1 MNKDELLKN
10 IATTGYNVGFGAKKH
25 FATYDIVSK
34 TPGLISF
41 FSMAFGIYALVLD
54 GLSTKFLSATFI
66 ILGIVSLYIAMYDS
80 QKDKYEEAG
89 VKLTQYYNKLRDL
102 YFRVKSDNSA
112 DTSAFEQELSDIES
126 NYYSSNISK
135 QILFSDWYA
144 HYKFFWQHQIE
155 WVDEQKNFSLLRDK
169 LPLSFT
175 LTICAALV
183 VGGMVLKNW
192 HADSNMSTEQ
202 TLPETTSTC
211 FLVTVKSLDSANAQ
225 PQSCEIPQ
233 PTEPEPEPGD

>member
-25 FATYDIVSK
+25 LATYDIVSK

-41 FSMAFGIYALVLD
+41 FSMVFGIYALVLD

-66 ILGIVSLYIAMYDS
+66 ILGIVSLYITMYDS

-102 YFRVKSDNSA
+102 YCRVKSDNGT
-112 DTSAFEQELSDIES
+112 DTSAFEQELSEIES
-126 NYYSSNISK
+126 SYYSGNISK

-175 LTICAALV
+175 LTICAALI
-183 VGGMVLKNW
+183 GGGIVLKNW
-192 HADSNMSTEQ
+192 HADSNMSTKQ
-202 TLPETTSTC
+202 ALPETTTTC

-225 PQSCEIPQ
+225 THSCELPQ
-233 PTEPEPEPGD
+233 PTEPGH